1 MEEPLLPLLELPD
14 GTDAEVREFVRRLF
28 RENYVR
34 DTTGREPEVR
44 DWHGRRVKFHAPN
57 FDHAF
62 SEAANY
68 RLSAGVH
75 DEPLS
80 VRRAQRTLWIK
91 EAIAGTVG
99 TIEVRGQVRRDTRGR
114 ERKRRTLIVVEERYV
129 VVLQP
134 CRRAGYDYEF
144 VTAFP
149 ADRAYLDKIRRES
162 ALLEM
167 KKPQS
172 FGD

>member
-1 MEEPLLPLLELPD
+1 MAEPLWPLLEVPG
-14 GTDAEVREFVRRLF
+14 GTVDEVRDFVRRLF

-34 DTTGREPEVR
+34 YAHGHEPEIR
-44 DWHGRRVKFHAPN
+44 DWHGRRVKFHAPI

-62 SEAANY
+62 SEASNY

-80 VRRAQRTLWIK
+80 MRRAQRMLWIK
-91 EAIAGTVG
+91 EAIAGTAG
-99 TIEVRGQVRRDTRGR
+99 TIEVRGQMRRDSRGR

-129 VVLQP
+129 VVLQA
-134 CRRAGYDYEF
+134 CEKQGYEYEF

-149 ADRAYLDKIRRES
+149 ADRAYIDKIRRES
-162 ALLEM
+162 ALLET

-172 FGD
+172 YGD

>member
-1 MEEPLLPLLELPD
+1 MEEPLWPLLELPEGAGD
-14 GTDAEVREFVRRLF
+14 EVRDFVRRLF

-34 DTTGREPEVR
+34 DVDGREPEVR

-62 SEAANY
+62 SEATNY

-75 DEPLS
+75 DEPFS
-80 VRRAQRTLWIK
+80 VRRAQRMLWIK
-91 EAIAGTVG
+91 EAIGGTAG
-99 TIEVRGQVRRDTRGR
+99 TIEVRGQMRRDSRGR

-134 CRRAGYDYEF
+134 CGKDGYEYEF

-149 ADRAYLDKIRRES
+149 ADRAYVDKIRRES

-172 FGD
+172 YGD